1 MTLVEAGPFDA
12 LLDDPLV
19 EEIWINAPDRVFVS
33 RGGLHEL
40 TSIALGAR
48 QIEELVERL
57 LQSSG
62 RRLDRS
68 VPFVDARLHDGSR
81 LHVVIPP
88 ITGEHW
94 SVNIRRFVGLPRLS
108 LDELVTAGSLSRP
121 AARFLDAA
129 VRAGL
134 GIVVAG
140 PVGAGKTTLLNCLA
154 ASIPP
159 SERVVVCEEV
169 FELRIDLPDVV
180 ALQCRLP
187 NLEGEGEVTLRRLVR
202 ESLRMRPDRLIIGEV
217 RGAEALDLL
226 LALNSGAGGMTSV
239 HANSAREALRK
250 LVTLPL
256 LAGENV
262 PLTFVEP
269 TVAQVVDLVVYA
281 RRLPGGR
288 RVVEEIL
295 GVSEQVGESGISAGA
310 LFRRTEAGLTWTGE
324 LPRRMERFHARG
336 IDVREL
342 LR

>member
-1 MTLVEAGPFDA
+1 QPLSRIGGRPSQDGDVARPRATHRCSADHRRPRRPRRRRVPLGRPVAALGATTVPGGARHGVIGPRRGGRVAGGIVTLVEAGPFDA

-154 ASIPP
+154 ASIP
-159 SERVVVCEEV
+159 
-169 FELRIDLPDVV
+169 
-180 ALQCRLP
+180 
-187 NLEGEGEVTLRRLVR
+187 
-202 ESLRMRPDRLIIGEV
+202 
-217 RGAEALDLL
+217 
-226 LALNSGAGGMTSV
+226 
-239 HANSAREALRK
+239 
-250 LVTLPL
+250 
-256 LAGENV
+256 
-262 PLTFVEP
+262 
-269 TVAQVVDLVVYA
+269 
-281 RRLPGGR
+281 
-288 RVVEEIL
+288 
-295 GVSEQVGESGISAGA
+295 
-310 LFRRTEAGLTWTGE
+310 
-324 LPRRMERFHARG
+324 
-336 IDVREL
+336 
-342 LR
+342 